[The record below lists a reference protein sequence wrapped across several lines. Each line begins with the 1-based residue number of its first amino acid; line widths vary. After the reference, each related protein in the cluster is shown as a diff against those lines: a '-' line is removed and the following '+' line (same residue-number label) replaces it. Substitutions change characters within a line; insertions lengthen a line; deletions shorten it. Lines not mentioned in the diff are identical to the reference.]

1 LIPSRF
7 AAVAKWFSKTF
18 HSGARLPEET
28 AIMGI
33 DAAGAREALIAPKD
47 GLSYVRGTTATPL
60 SDATIGAFLRDTAR
74 RFPERPSV
82 VFREQGIRWNWR
94 EFADEVDVVAAGF
107 LALGIAPGDR
117 VGIWSPNRVEWLLTQ
132 FATARIGVVLV
143 NINPAYRLAE
153 LEYALNKVGCKAIVS
168 AESFKT
174 SKYLDMLQTLAPEL
188 ASATP
193 GDLHAARLP
202 DLRAVI
208 RVCDTD
214 TPGMLN
220 FSELVELGRERL
232 ERAGK
237 AELDAIDATLCADD
251 PINIQFT
258 SGTTGNPKGATLTH
272 RNVVNNGRFIAMAM
286 RLTEEDS
293 LCIPVPL
300 YHCFGMVLAVLACVS
315 VGANMVF
322 PGEAFDPRATL
333 EAVSEEGC
341 TALHGVPTMFIAEL
355 DHPEFARFDLTR
367 LRTGIMAGSPCPIET
382 MKRVVSNMHLAEIT
396 IAYGM
401 TETSPVSFQS
411 STTDPLDKRT
421 TTVGRIQ
428 PHLEVKIV
436 DPLGN
441 IAPVS
446 ETGELCTKGYS
457 VMRGYWGDDVKTA
470 ESIVDGWM
478 HTGDLATIDADGY
491 CNIVGRLKD
500 MLIRGGENIYPREIE
515 EFLFRHPKVQS
526 VQVFGVPDAKYGEEV
541 CAWIVLR
548 PGETSSVEEIQAFCQ
563 GQIAHYK
570 IPKYIR
576 FVDELPMT
584 VTGKV
589 QKFVMRARMMDELKI
604 GEQKTA

>member
-1 LIPSRF
+1 M
-7 AAVAKWFSKTF
+7 A
-18 HSGARLPEET
+18 
-28 AIMGI
+28 I
-33 DAAGAREALIAPKD
+33 DAAGVPATREAILAPKD
-47 GLSYVRGTTATPL
+47 GLSYVRGMTDVPL
-60 SDATIGAFLRDTAR
+60 SDATIGAFLLETVAR
-74 RFPERPSV
+74 VPDRPAV
-82 VFREQGIRWNWR
+82 VFREQGIRWSWR
-94 EFADEVDVVAAGF
+94 EFAEEVDVLAAGF
-107 LALGIAPGDR
+107 LSLGIGKGDR

-132 FATARIGVVLV
+132 FATARIGAVLV

-153 LEYALNKVGCKAIVS
+153 LEYALNKVGCKAIVA

-174 SKYLDMLQTLAPEL
+174 SKYLEMLEALAPEL
-188 ASATP
+188 ASAAP
-193 GDLHAARLP
+193 GDLHAAKLP
-202 DLRAVI
+202 ELRAVI
-208 RVCDTD
+208 RMCDAE
-214 TPGMLN
+214 TPGMLT
-220 FSELVELGRERL
+220 FSDVIEQGRARL
-232 ERAGK
+232 ERDGR
-237 AELDAIDATLCADD
+237 AELDAIAATLHADE

-286 RLTEEDS
+286 RLTEADS

-333 EAVSEEGC
+333 EAVSEERC

-355 DHPEFARFDLTR
+355 DHPDFARFDLSR

-382 MKRVVSNMHLAEIT
+382 MKRVVSKMHLAEIT

-436 DPLGN
+436 DASGN
-441 IAPVS
+441 VVPVG

-457 VMRGYWGDDVKTA
+457 VMRGYWGDDAKTA
-470 ESIVDGWM
+470 EAIVDGWM
-478 HTGDLATIDADGY
+478 HTGDLATLDAEGY

-548 PGETSSVEEIQAFCQ
+548 PGEYASAEEIQAFCQ

-589 QKFVMRARMMDELKI
+589 QKFVMRARMIDELKL